1 METGAITGYIDV
13 AQLVLYGFWIFFAGL
28 IFYLR
33 REDKREGFPLESER
47 SAHIDV
53 VGFPRP
59 PGPKTF
65 LLRDGTS
72 VSVPRPQQPRQLAAE
87 PSLPWLGAPLEPT
100 GNPLQDGVGPASY
113 ALRENVPD
121 KTFENENRI
130 LPLRA
135 LPDWALSK
143 RDPDPRGFT
152 VVGADGAKAGQ
163 VVDVW
168 VDRADPMVRYLEVE
182 GASPSADVE
191 AVSEAMDG
199 AAPATSRT
207 LVPINF
213 AHIRR
218 GAGEVVV
225 KALQAAQIRSAPG
238 PASPDQVTLQEE
250 DRIAAYFGGGMLY
263 ATPDRA
269 EPLI

>member
-1 METGAITGYIDV
+1 MAATGRQRRWTANGKKTGLGDGDGLGLGLGEGVGVSVGDRV
-13 AQLVLYGFWIFFAGL
+13 A
-28 IFYLR
+28 
-33 REDKREGFPLESER
+33 
-47 SAHIDV
+47 DV
-53 VGFPRP
+53 VEVA
-59 PGPKTF
+59 
-65 LLRDGTS
+65 
-72 VSVPRPQQPRQLAAE
+72 VS
-87 PSLPWLGAPLEPT
+87 GASCGGGVGQRAP
-100 GNPLQDGVGPASY
+100 QDGVGPASY
-113 ALRENVPD
+113 ALREDVPD
-121 KTFENENRI
+121 KTLENENRI

-135 LPDWALSK
+135 LPDWALAK

-199 AAPATSRT
+199 APPATNRT

-218 GAGEVVV
+218 GPRQVVV

-238 PASPDQVTLQEE
+238 PATPDQVTLQEE

-263 ATPDRA
+263 ATPARA

>member
-47 SAHIDV
+47 SAFIDV

-65 LLRDGTS
+65 LLSDGTQ
-72 VSVPRPQQPRQLAAE
+72 VTVPRPQQERQLAAE

-100 GNPLQDGVGPASY
+100 GDPLQDGVGPAAY
-113 ALRENVPD
+113 ALREDVPD
-121 KTFENENRI
+121 RTVEGDNRI
-130 LPLRA
+130 APLRVLPGYA
-135 LPDWALSK
+135 LES

-152 VVGADGAKAGQ
+152 VVGADGVSAGR

-182 GASPSADVE
+182 HAAPASGAE
-191 AVSEAMDG
+191 ASEAMDG
-199 AAPATSRT
+199 SAPAATRT
-207 LVPINF
+207 LVPISF
-213 AHIRR
+213 AHIQR
-218 GAGEVVV
+218 GRERVVV
-225 KALQAAQIRSAPG
+225 KALLAAQIGAASG
-238 PASPDQVTLQEE
+238 PASPDQVTLREE
-250 DRIAAYFGGGMLY
+250 DRISAYFGGGLLY